1 MAKKTKLTEDSLA
14 ARYEYR
20 VWGEHKKAQKLLS
33 KLATDE
39 TTEEIEDCYLIV
51 EDQDWNAKIRNGTLK
66 VKQLVD
72 EERGFERW
80 VSNRHQVADTAPA
93 PFDDLFVEMGLDR
106 PARGKSFSL
115 SKAVAGLDTDAA
127 ARAIVVNK
135 RRTRYRI
142 GSIRAEVTDVMVEST
157 DEVLQTIA
165 IEGDDLDELV
175 ALRKKL
181 GLKGSDNVPY
191 HLAIDEES

>member
-1 MAKKTKLTEDSLA
+1 MTKKSKLTEDSRVG
-14 ARYEYR
+14 RYEYR

-51 EDQDWNAKIRNGTLK
+51 DDQEWNAKIRNGTLK

-80 VSNRHQVADTAPA
+80 VSNRHHVADTAPA
-93 PFDDLFVEMGLDR
+93 PFDDLFEEMGLDR

-115 SKAVAGLDTDAA
+115 SKSVAGLAPAA
-127 ARAIVVNK
+127 AAKAIVVTK

-142 GSIRAEVTDVMVEST
+142 GSIRAEVTDVNVDST
-157 DEVLQTIA
+157 DEELQTIA